1 MPEPKSLAE
10 IFEEILTDF
19 TAFSA
24 KIDEMKTDK

>member
-1 MPEPKSLAE
+1 MPDEKPLAE
-10 IFEEILTDF
+10 IFENILADF